1 MSTVVQRNHTGVG
14 LRGFVKV
21 NIFLASLVVFV
32 GFTPIADVI
41 LSPIIVFGIYVM
53 WFAHT
58 LTFVNLSRLFKN
70 DYKMSLWWLCFWVY
84 QLFLSYVNFSTI
96 SPNNILA
103 RLTIFGLPL
112 VASVCYCYYNESEKR
127 SFCKIILTIIVLNL
141 MHNIYIVLTNPD
153 IFESIS
159 LAKFTMGTRLVTNA
173 GSTSFVNSIFFLFPL
188 CLIFRKYIKSPQ
200 IKFGLLLLAILSAY
214 YFLVLNPRGTVVILF
229 VLTCTLFV
237 IVKWN
242 QGNVFKTVVGI
253 VFWLIIILFLFEPVL
268 SILENIFSY
277 SEVISTR
284 LNDVTGVL
292 SGQDIKDE
300 GSLYAR
306 FMLGKASLNTWVGGF
321 VNFLFGIGDHASDGD
336 VYSLINSGVG
346 KHSQILDTLA
356 RFGCVGLL
364 FMINIFKSTYR
375 FLFSNIND
383 MLAKSNLSVVFA
395 FYIIM
400 GVLNNI
406 FYCDNLIVVVL
417 FMSLMTSICKLSN
430 SRIYVKVI

>member
-1 MSTVVQRNHTGVG
+1 MSTVVQSNHTGVG
-14 LRGFVKV
+14 LRGFMKV
-21 NIFLASLVVFV
+21 NIFLLSLVVFV
-32 GFTPIADVI
+32 GFTPVADVI

-58 LTFVNLSRLFKN
+58 LTFVNLSWLFKN

-103 RLTIFGLPL
+103 RLTIYGLPL

-159 LAKFTMGTRLVTNA
+159 LAKITMGTRLVTNA
-173 GSTSFVNSIFFLFPL
+173 GGTSFVNSIFFLFPL

-292 SGQDIKDE
+292 SGQDINDE

-306 FMLGKASLNTWVGGF
+306 FMLGMVSLNTWVGGV

-336 VYSLINSGVG
+336 AYSLINSGVG